1 MDTSRFPGGTNF
13 GGMDI
18 IGGDK
23 AGPACIRLMMFSQ
36 TDRNYSEITV
46 AISSI
51 LAPVSLIKIT
61 SVGSILTLVN
71 DAL

>member
-1 MDTSRFPGGTNF
+1 MDTSRFPGDTNF

-36 TDRNYSEITV
+36 TERNYSEITV
-46 AISSI
+46 AISS